1 MDRVM
6 PRTAKIDL
14 LPPDAQTKLDALIV
28 ENHFGNIVKVARLM
42 AEHGHPIGKSTIGIR
57 SKHLKALHNSKGA
70 LSALLGDQEAT
81 GMTLVNLRL
90 QCASIAAANGAGD
103 KLFEQ
108 ADALLQWAMRPLA

>member
-1 MDRVM
+1 M
-6 PRTAKIDL
+6 PRIAKIDL
-14 LPPDAQTKLDALIV
+14 LPPEAQAKLDALIV

-42 AEHGHPIGKSTIGIR
+42 AEHGYPIGKSTIGIR
-57 SKHLKALHNSKGA
+57 SKHLKSLRSSMDA
-70 LSALLGDQEAT
+70 LSSLLGDQEAT